1 MTHID
6 NVPHILRYGIT
17 HRLSL
22 NANQNYIPIGDSSII
37 NKRNNKVNQTID
49 GQEFCTFVQEIIYRS
64 ISMQECQCYSIFK
77 MDMESHK

>member
-17 HRLSL
+17 HRLSR

-37 NKRNNKVNQTID
+37 NKRNNNNKVNQTID
-49 GQEFCTFVQEIIYRS
+49 GQEFCT
-64 ISMQECQCYSIFK
+64 
-77 MDMESHK
+77 

>member
-37 NKRNNKVNQTID
+37 NKRNNKLIKQLMVRS
-49 GQEFCTFVQEIIYRS
+49 FVQEIIYRS
-64 ISMQECQCYSIFK
+64 ISMQECQCYSISK
-77 MDMESHK
+77 KDMELNP

>member
-37 NKRNNKVNQTID
+37 NKRNNKVNHTID
-49 GQEFCTFVQEIIYRS
+49 GQEFCTGDYIPFHVVS
-64 ISMQECQCYSIFK
+64 PK
-77 MDMESHK
+77 MAYY